1 MNDGSCRLVGNNGG
15 IHLKKILIIE
25 DDVVLSEELK
35 RLLDNQGYDAHQL
48 FDFSDVARKAL
59 EFHPDLILLDIIL
72 PGADGQFILRNI
84 RKQSDVPV
92 IMLTSKNTDM
102 DEILSISS
110 GADDYITKPYNPT
123 LLLLR
128 IEMLFTHLEKNRNQE
143 WICYRNFR
151 VNPLKSTLQYEDQE
165 IILSKNEIAILSY
178 LMKNHGKIVS
188 RDDLMDH
195 LWDSNHFVDD
205 NTLTVNINRLRK
217 RLAEIGICDLIQT
230 RRKQG
235 YILE

>member
-1 MNDGSCRLVGNNGG
+1 M
-15 IHLKKILIIE
+15 KKILIIE
-25 DDVVLSEELK
+25 DDAVLSGELK
-35 RLLDNQGYDAHQL
+35 ILLSNQGYDVHQL
-48 FDFSDVARKAL
+48 FDFSDAAKKAV

-72 PGADGQFILRNI
+72 PGTDGQFVLRNI
-84 RKQSDVPV
+84 RKQSDIPV

-128 IEMLFTHLEKNRNQE
+128 IEMLFSHLEKNKDQE
-143 WICYRNFR
+143 WISYKNIRL
-151 VNPLKSTLQYEDQE
+151 NPLKSTLQYEAHE
-165 IILSKNEIAILSY
+165 IILSKNEITILSY

-188 RDDLMDH
+188 RDALMDH
-195 LWDSNHFVDD
+195 LWDSNDFVDD

-217 RLAEIGICDLIQT
+217 RLVEIGISDLIQT

-235 YILE
+235 YILL